1 MYEIKHTLNCECDNR
16 WRIGLLGLTDVEE
29 KEQQIEACL
38 KNFRLQHQG
47 SQVEGCEQS
56 GCCLRSISTSRVL
69 IAYAQSC
76 LGFTHLMPHQ

>member
-1 MYEIKHTLNCECDNR
+1 MLTAEQRLSNSFLPRKKNIIAANAYEIKHTLNCECDNR
-16 WRIGLLGLTDVEE
+16 WRIGLLGLTEVEE

-56 GCCLRSISTSRVL
+56 GCC
-69 IAYAQSC
+69 
-76 LGFTHLMPHQ
+76 FT